1 MVCKCACEVEQGN
14 QFRRRRRHLGRGHPD
29 EIVYIRRLW
38 PVILATLHYSPE
50 RAMTEQTDNRQPDT
64 TAAEQANTSAA
75 PSGLGALFAAASK
88 QAGKSA
94 QPKQGKGGFDPHTKR
109 VHMPP
114 RGTRRSMGKR

>member
-1 MVCKCACEVEQGN
+1 MTDHQD
-14 QFRRRRRHLGRGHPD
+14 PTSTD
-29 EIVYIRRLW
+29 
-38 PVILATLHYSPE
+38 ATADATPASK
-50 RAMTEQTDNRQPDT
+50 T
-64 TAAEQANTSAA
+64 
-75 PSGLGALFAAASK
+75 SGLGALFAAASK